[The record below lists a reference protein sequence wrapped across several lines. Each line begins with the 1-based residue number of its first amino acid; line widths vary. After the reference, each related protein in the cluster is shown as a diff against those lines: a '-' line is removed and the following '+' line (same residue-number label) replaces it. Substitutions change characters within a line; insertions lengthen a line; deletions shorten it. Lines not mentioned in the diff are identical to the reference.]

1 MNLKILDKKDMD
13 KVINFMDENN
23 IIFKEQSGY
32 ESFILEESASV
43 LDSLVY
49 NNKINSNLIELKVND
64 IIDEIADTIF
74 QNHEYYINNE
84 YIYEVAEEVLNKYK

>member
-1 MNLKILDKKDMD
+1 MNLKILNKKDMD
-13 KVINFMDENN
+13 KVINFMNENN
-23 IIFKEQSGY
+23 IIFKEQGGY

-64 IIDEIADTIF
+64 IINEIADTIF

-84 YIYEVAEEVLNKYK
+84 YIYEVAKEVLNKYK